1 MHQSDFP
8 LSRVLNTPSE
18 VRNTLLPAS
27 PSSLKYTAF
36 LDVSIGGFGWIA
48 FFAQGEKRW
57 KGAERIGGDNTR
69 KKYAQIMAGTLRLN
83 AVKGFEV
90 GLVEGSEV

>member
-36 LDVSIGGFGWIA
+36 LDVSMHWRVWMDR
-48 FFAQGEKRW
+48 FFR
-57 KGAERIGGDNTR
+57 
-69 KKYAQIMAGTLRLN
+69 AG
-83 AVKGFEV
+83 
-90 GLVEGSEV
+90 

>member
-48 FFAQGEKRW
+48 FFAQGER
-57 KGAERIGGDNTR
+57 
-69 KKYAQIMAGTLRLN
+69 
-83 AVKGFEV
+83 
-90 GLVEGSEV
+90 